1 MKLTFALILA
11 LQVSVCVWAQ
21 EWPQPDKELV
31 EEYEGL
37 KAVFFKRIV
46 NAWEKTKAALQPT
59 IEGSPT
65 GDQAKQILEELSKRP
80 RVESAIKIIGGLAS
94 DMEPMVDKA
103 RMALLGA
110 YGHYLRPHIGEYLDR
125 AITNIKPVLDTVLPH
140 EG

>member
-31 EEYEGL
+31 EKYEGL

-59 IEGSPT
+59 LEGSPT